1 MHESE
6 KWKWSRSVV
15 SDSSRPH
22 GLKPTR
28 LFIHGIFPGKSTG
41 VGCHLESTENYNSR
55 SGTMMHYMHVP
66 TLQRKEYP
74 FTEGKRK
81 LTWLYI
87 ALFIANKESMVF
99 HWLSPCQEGK
109 GIFLLDSA
117 IIIEHKNSSIW
128 SPNSIWSFIY
138 IYIYIFFFFLSP
150 FTFTLFDLDLS
161 LKGSLIK
168 EQVF

>member
-109 GIFLLDSA
+109 GIFHLDSA

-138 IYIYIFFFFLSP
+138 IYIYFFFSSLLLHLPFL
-150 FTFTLFDLDLS
+150 
-161 LKGSLIK
+161 I
-168 EQVF
+168 

>member
-1 MHESE
+1 
-6 KWKWSRSVV
+6 
-15 SDSSRPH
+15 
-22 GLKPTR
+22 
-28 LFIHGIFPGKSTG
+28 
-41 VGCHLESTENYNSR
+41 
-55 SGTMMHYMHVP
+55 MHYMHVP

-117 IIIEHKNSSIW
+117 IIIEHKNFG
-128 SPNSIWSFIY
+128 NLMQRTDSFEK
-138 IYIYIFFFFLSP
+138 
-150 FTFTLFDLDLS
+150 TLMLG
-161 LKGSLIK
+161 KIEGGRRRG
-168 EQVF
+168 